1 MAVVITT
8 KDKRL
13 VRYVLPAKHAKRCI
27 DGENELRIII
37 E

>member
-13 VRYVLPAKHAKRCI
+13 VGYVLPTKHAKRCV
-27 DGENELRIII
+27 DGENKLRIII